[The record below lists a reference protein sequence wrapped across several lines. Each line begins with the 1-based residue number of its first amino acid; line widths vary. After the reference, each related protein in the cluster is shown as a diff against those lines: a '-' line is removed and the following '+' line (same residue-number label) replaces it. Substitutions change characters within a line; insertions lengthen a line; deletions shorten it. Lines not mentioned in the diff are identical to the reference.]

1 VTSSMNFSLAY
12 YSSDRKTGNIILLN
26 RNNGAIESVE
36 IDVLEKTDSDTNLKP
51 IFVGI
56 SAGDTLEDRKIILL
70 DPKTKNIL
78 FESAYPEDAFAAHLY
93 EDPYSNRSWFMN
105 DGDKATGND
114 VLNCGEQG
122 SSVTVVE
129 NASSKDA
136 KHLKTVCVG
145 RGHHQAAFSFPSE
158 QHPNT
163 PKQAYISNL
172 KDGTVSVIDN
182 DPESERFL
190 HLIATIDLC
199 EPEKEDSAGKDG
211 VPTVPNKAFP
221 HGLVFS
227 GVSGKL
233 YNLNNGYGTVAII
246 NPSTFEIED
255 RIAFKGHS
263 NLFIPASGRYVIGR
277 GADRKTD
284 EAHVIAKLSV
294 IDVETHQIK
303 DMVDIP
309 DVYISKYFFNP
320 EGTRLYLTT
329 SSSGN
334 DKQKQN
340 LKTDALLVFDI
351 TVLPEIKLIN
361 EVRLGSSTGT
371 LDFTVDNGK
380 SQLMFSS
387 NAAEGAVI
395 ICNPETGEMIEKIEI
410 AAPNAHSRLWCI

>member
-1 VTSSMNFSLAY
+1 MKNPIDFSLAY
-12 YSSDRKTGNIILLN
+12 YCCDLKNGSITLVNRK
-26 RNNGAIESVE
+26 NGEVESVLL
-36 IDVLEKTDSDTNLKP
+36 DKKAATDSEIQLKP

-56 SAGDTLEDRKIILL
+56 SEDEKVVLL
-70 DPKTKNIL
+70 DPQTKNIL
-78 FESAYPEDAFAAHLY
+78 FETEFPEDAFAAHLY
-93 EDPYSNRSWFMN
+93 EDPDSNRSWFMN

-114 VLNCGEQG
+114 ILNCGENG

-129 NASSKDA
+129 NATSSDA
-136 KHLKTVCVG
+136 KHLATVCVG
-145 RGHHQAAFSFPSE
+145 RGHHQAAFSFPSD

-172 KDGTVSVIDN
+172 KDGTVSVVNN
-182 DPESERFL
+182 DPSSDKFL
-190 HLIATIDLC
+190 QLIATIDVC
-199 EPEKEDSAGKDG
+199 EPEKEDKPE
-211 VPTVPNKAFP
+211 PTVPNNSFP

-246 NPSTFEIED
+246 NPVTFEIED

-263 NLFIPASGRYVIGR
+263 NLFLPSSGKYVIGR

-284 EAHVIAKLSV
+284 DEHVIAKLSV
-294 IDVETHQIK
+294 IDVETNEIK
-303 DMVDIP
+303 DMVDIL

-334 DKQKQN
+334 DKQKEN

-371 LDFTVDNGK
+371 LDFEMLDGK

-387 NAAEGAVI
+387 NAADGAVV
-395 ICNPETGEMIEKIEI
+395 ICNPDTGEVIEKIEI
-410 AAPNAHSRLWCI
+410 AEKNSHSRLWCI